1 MFNELTGK
9 TFDGLNRALSLRQI
23 NVRYDFR
30 IVDELGAVFSLSN
43 GAVMNR
49 SRSFALD
56 NGSWQLTLSILKARV
71 PSGLTIQQYHE
82 IQVDRGVGDGLW
94 AYFRGRILEVSER
107 IERRGGSIVEV
118 IEARCQGTLERLS
131 GVFVPRVRYQV
142 KPRIWPA
149 PLLGVARTITY
160 QDTVVRLANDHVALS
175 GNSHVYLRETA
186 GSANRDTSIG
196 TTVVVGKDANFSSLW
211 VQGTDY
217 YVKTNLVPYQI
228 EWRVNTGAT
237 PIFIRYRVL
246 DRWVSPK
253 WIGQNIYTDPYVPIT
268 RTINAASAVYGL
280 YEGSGAVTSGIYVL
294 SENSLRSVPSGSRTW
309 TVIGTVD
316 WVGLFPQTPL
326 REPNFLC
333 DRRDP
338 ANLMQTSIA
347 NISGL
352 TITPTDAASYAQG
365 ISNLSST
372 EPGLP
377 ASGWVN
383 REYLTVTWPDGEE
396 GTSEI
401 TGINRT
407 TGVLTFATL
416 PVHPVSGAAAVV
428 GYAMRVSTCEG
439 YGAWDDS
446 VQCDLSRNASG
457 LSGLTSANILK
468 PECYQVNAWAGMAFP
483 IRGYSNTSSNL
494 YWLSTDYI
502 WAAMGTPDASG
513 LYSGGALVVERRRKD
528 IIDTSGTGKF
538 INKFETAIQNIV
550 GDTYIGADAIKP
562 YSFTNLN
569 ASNRDAGIT
578 VRNFYK
584 GQNTL
589 DQIVSELIKNNAP
602 PNLLMSDRPDGNL
615 ALKTYSQSSS
625 PDYSLPGI
633 ASVDIST
640 DAEKITSVVVVSNG
654 QDQQSVNVAAK
665 WFGGVSKLTAS
676 SSVLDVSNSTF
687 ITDGIG
693 DDGAKFAEN
702 VHTASAVW
710 FNIPPMSPGEIYPV
724 IDKIVIKGA
733 GSVRLLAKPGKTFE
747 FITSTTISGG
757 AATSLVGSIAVGPH
771 PRYTLTKD
779 GVELDQQSCMS
790 LARPDIWTTFV
801 IYFDGNQGT
810 VDGVTKSGLFEV
822 EIWTK
827 QVSAFAARM
836 TDNTNLA
843 SNVTVNSAGFGTTWI
858 QPDSR
863 KNVSFRFAPTSWMK
877 RNASTYG
884 GRITEYF
891 VTNNGSGYTTVPTV
905 TVSGTGT
912 GASAQAYVETGIV
925 TQIVTDPGSA
935 ALSNQFNVDK
945 QRGNG
950 YTDYPTVTL
959 SGAGGATVV
968 ADIVQ
973 HRTRILNMNG
983 LSQNDCRVYAQNY
996 MDEYLRSHLV
1006 YTVQAPLLDYAEP
1019 GDTVLVQLPD
1029 GSQKTLLLWGISD
1042 GGGAAD
1048 NMATY
1053 TLRDY
1058 SL

>member
-1 MFNELTGK
+1 MYSELTGK
-9 TFDGLNRALSLRQI
+9 TVDGLNAAMARRQI
-23 NVRYDFR
+23 NIRYDFR
-30 IVDELGAVFSLSN
+30 LVDENSVVWSLSN
-43 GAVMNR
+43 GAIINR
-49 SRSFALD
+49 SRSFELG
-56 NGSWQLTLSILKARV
+56 NGSWQLTLSILKGRV

-82 IQVDRGVGDGLW
+82 IQVDRGIGDGLW
-94 AYFRGRILEVSER
+94 AYFRGRILDISER
-107 IERRGGSIVEV
+107 IERRGGSVVEI
-118 IEARCQGTLERLS
+118 IEARCQGTIERLS

-149 PLLGVARTITY
+149 PLLGIARIITY
-160 QDTVVRLANDHVALS
+160 QDTSSRSTNDHVPLS
-175 GNSHVYLRETA
+175 GNSHMYLRETA
-186 GSANRDTSIG
+186 GSATRDTNIG

-217 YVKTNLVPYQI
+217 YVKTDTVPYQI
-228 EWRVNTGAT
+228 EWRTNTGAT
-237 PIFIRYRVL
+237 PIFIRYRVI

-253 WIGQNIYTDPYVPIT
+253 WIGQNVYTDPYVPVT
-268 RTINAASAVYGL
+268 RTINAASAVYG
-280 YEGSGAVTSGIYVL
+280 YFEGSGSVSSGIYVL
-294 SENSLRSVPSGSRTW
+294 SENYLTAVPSGSRTW
-309 TVIGTVD
+309 TVTGAPD
-316 WVGLFPQTPL
+316 WVGLFPQTPF

-333 DRRDP
+333 NRRDP
-338 ANLMQTSIA
+338 SNLMQTTIGAIA
-347 NISGL
+347 GL

-365 ISNLSST
+365 ISNLSSS

-396 GTSEI
+396 GTAEI

-407 TGVLTFATL
+407 TGVLTFSSL
-416 PVHPVSGAAAVV
+416 PVHPVTGAAAVV
-428 GYAMRVSTCEG
+428 GYPMRVSTCEG

-446 VQCDLSRNASG
+446 VQCDLSLNASG
-457 LSGLTSANILK
+457 LTGLTSSNILK
-468 PECYQVNAWAGMAFP
+468 AECYQVNAWAGMAFP
-483 IRGYSNTSSNL
+483 IRGYATTSTNL
-494 YWLSTDYI
+494 FWLSTDYV
-502 WAAMGTPDASG
+502 WAAMGTPDTFG

-528 IIDTSGTGKF
+528 LIDTSGTRKF
-538 INKFETAIQNIV
+538 VNQFETAIQNIV
-550 GDTYIGADAIKP
+550 GNTYIGSDAIKP

-569 ASNRDAGIT
+569 AANRDAGIT

-615 ALKTYSQSSS
+615 ALKTYNQAST
-625 PDYSLPGI
+625 PDYVLPGI

-640 DAEKITSVVVVSNG
+640 DAEKITSVVVVSDG
-654 QDQQSVNVAAK
+654 QDQQSVNMASK
-665 WFGGVSKLTAS
+665 WFGGVSKPTGSSNILDISNAS
-676 SSVLDVSNSTF
+676 F

-693 DDGAKFAEN
+693 DDGAKLAEN
-702 VHTASAVW
+702 VGTVGAVW
-710 FNIPPMSPGEIYPV
+710 FNIPPNTPAEIYPV
-724 IDKIVIKGA
+724 IEKIVIKGA
-733 GSVRLLAKPGKTFE
+733 GNVKLLAKPGKTFE

-757 AATSLVGSIAVGPH
+757 AATSLVGSIAVGPQ
-771 PRYTLTKD
+771 PRYKLTKD
-779 GVELDQQSCMS
+779 GIELDQQSCMALS
-790 LARPDIWTTFV
+790 RPDIWTTFI
-801 IYFDGNQGT
+801 IYFDGTQGT
-810 VDGVTKSGLFEV
+810 VDGVAKSGLFEV
-822 EIWTK
+822 EIFTK
-827 QVSAFAARM
+827 QVSAFSARM

-843 SNVTVNSAGFGTTWI
+843 SNTTVNDAGFGTTWR

-863 KNVSFRFAPTSWMK
+863 KNVSFRFAPADWMK
-877 RNASTYG
+877 RNVGAYG

-891 VTNNGSGYTTVPTV
+891 VTNNGSGYTTIPTV

-912 GASAQAYVETGIV
+912 GAAAQAYVETGIV
-925 TQIVTDPGSA
+925 TQVVADPGSA

-950 YTDYPTVTL
+950 YTTYPTVSL

-983 LSQNDCRVYAQNY
+983 LSQTDCRVYAQNY

-1019 GDTVLVQLPD
+1019 GDTVAVQLPD
-1029 GSQKTLLLWGISD
+1029 GTMKTLLLWGISD
-1042 GGGAAD
+1042 GGGPGD